1 MRDGG
6 VVRVLIAD
14 GQPFF
19 RAGFAQLIGGMPGLE
34 VVGLA
39 ADVEQSVLLVST
51 ARPDVAVLDM
61 ALPGGGGIE
70 ATRRIVLQD
79 PTVRVVILT
88 NSETDVALVDA
99 LRAGASGY
107 LLKETAPEAIVLSIE
122 VVMAGERVISPDA
135 ADRMLATLPAWREEK
150 KLYDGLTTRE
160 VEVLKLIASG
170 VPYKQIAL
178 QFEIGHKTVRKYVS
192 NIYAKLAVADRS
204 QMTLYA
210 VRKGLVEL

>member
-6 VVRVLIAD
+6 TVRVLIAD
-14 GQPFF
+14 GQAFF

-39 ADVEQSVLLVST
+39 ADVEQTVLLVSEV
-51 ARPDVAVLDM
+51 RPDVAVIDL

-79 PTVRVVILT
+79 PTVRVVMLSS
-88 NSETDVALVDA
+88 SEAGVALVEA
-99 LRAGASGY
+99 LRAGASGC
-107 LLKETAPEAIVLSIE
+107 LLKETAPEAIAMSIDVVL
-122 VVMAGERVISPDA
+122 AGERVISPDL
-135 ADRMLATLPAWREEK
+135 ADQMLATLPAWRDEK
-150 KLYDGLTTRE
+150 FYDGLTTRE

-178 QFEIGHKTVRKYVS
+178 QFEIGHKTVRNYVS
-192 NIYAKLAVADRS
+192 NIYSKLAVADRS